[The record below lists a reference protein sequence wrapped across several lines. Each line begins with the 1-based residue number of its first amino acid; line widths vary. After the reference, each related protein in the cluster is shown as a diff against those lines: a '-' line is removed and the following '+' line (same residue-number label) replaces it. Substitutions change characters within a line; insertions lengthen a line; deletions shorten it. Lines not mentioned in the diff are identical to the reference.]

1 MQRLRTKGEGK
12 FGVEG
17 GKVIGSGQEGV
28 PREEQPHTQ
37 QAEDEPCQMELEVC
51 TWVSQAQMEIEW
63 KFSTRF
69 VI

>member
-1 MQRLRTKGEGK
+1 MRTKGEGE

-51 TWVSQAQMEIEW
+51 DMGESSTEMESEW